1 MVGQII
7 HYVFLAYTIVLA
19 VRIIGSWF
27 PGFATHPYMGVMAQ
41 LADPYLGFFRRVIPP
56 IGGMLDL
63 SPILGFLVLQF
74 TEILLRAIF
83 K

>member
-1 MVGQII
+1 MIGQII

-41 LADPYLGFFRRVIPP
+41 ITDPYLNFFRRVVPP
-56 IGGMLDL
+56 IGGTLDL

-74 TEILLRAIF
+74 TEGLLRAIF